1 VEAINDL
8 PRLWCALTGRV
19 RIEAIA
25 IAVDDLDFRMLLEP
39 VCHSV
44 CRTVCQQ
51 IHHTAALQVHDNGA
65 EFCTLPPSPLIDTS
79 DPDCGSFGPG
89 PGVLL
94 ETPQDRGV
102 ACPAGPS
109 SSPMGARRA
118 MAEQPDDLRQS
129 VGLTRRRG
137 GNSWKTFGED
147 PAIAPLVPAA
157 PATHSHPDR
166 NRRSLSG
173 EIANHV

>member
-1 VEAINDL
+1 MVILNLGCRCPDGRLEPTDL
-8 PRLWCALTGRV
+8 PRLWCAQTGRV

-25 IAVDDLDFRMLLEP
+25 IAVDDLDFRMLLES

-44 CRTVCQQ
+44 CRAICQQ
-51 IHHTAALQVHDNGA
+51 IHHTASLQVHDNRA

-102 ACPAGPS
+102 AHVHA
-109 SSPMGARRA
+109 
-118 MAEQPDDLRQS
+118 QP
-129 VGLTRRRG
+129 G
-137 GNSWKTFGED
+137 
-147 PAIAPLVPAA
+147 
-157 PATHSHPDR
+157 H
-166 NRRSLSG
+166 
-173 EIANHV
+173 